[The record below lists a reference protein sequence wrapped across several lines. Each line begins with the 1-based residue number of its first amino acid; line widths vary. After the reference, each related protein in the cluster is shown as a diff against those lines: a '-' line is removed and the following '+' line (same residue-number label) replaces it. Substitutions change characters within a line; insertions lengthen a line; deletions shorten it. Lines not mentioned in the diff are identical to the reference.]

1 MSRTESFWDRMTE
14 NQEKDAK
21 RFEVLQNWIIEKT
34 VPYLEKN
41 RILLDY
47 ACGNGMKTV
56 ELAHH
61 VKKIT
66 GIDISRKA
74 VELAGIKAAQSG
86 AGNTEFFKADIF
98 DSRLQPESLDTIT
111 AFNILHGVDDIQAV
125 LRRIDTLLKP
135 GGKFISATP
144 CLNENSSF
152 ILNLQFFLFRL
163 ACFLKIIPIT
173 IRRFTFIELEKA
185 VGKAG
190 FKTLESDQNF
200 SELSCLFIAAEKQ

>member
-1 MSRTESFWDRMTE
+1 MNRNETFWDRMTE

-21 RFEVLQNWIIEKT
+21 RFEVLQNWIVEKT
-34 VPYLEKN
+34 SPYLKKN

-86 AGNTEFFKADIF
+86 AINTEFFKADIF
-98 DSRLQPESLDTIT
+98 DSRLQPESFDTIT
-111 AFNILHGVDDIQAV
+111 AFNILHGVGDIQAV
-125 LRRIDTLLKP
+125 LQRIFSLLKP

-144 CLNENSSF
+144 CLNENSST
-152 ILNLQFFLFRL
+152 ILNLQFYLFRL
-163 ACFLKIIPIT
+163 ACFLKVIPIT
-173 IRRFTFIELEKA
+173 IRRFRFIELERA
-185 VGKAG
+185 VSEAG
-190 FKTLESDQNF
+190 YKILETDRNF